1 MNIEQRK
8 NIAHALLHLTSNH
21 IAEDVQYSAW
31 YCGKKSDFIS
41 RHKKAI
47 AYLEEI
53 LAESNS
59 LDKPFDSA
67 HPEIDGIT
75 QAAK

>member
-53 LAESNS
+53 LAESNVADHRTCGVFNFAGWRRS
-59 LDKPFDSA
+59 NN
-67 HPEIDGIT
+67 
-75 QAAK
+75 